1 MLVGWFLSPCSG
13 SHHVAEGGGRA
24 LYIYILGRRSGLE
37 KLAGLVAGAVGN
49 PFMWG

>member
-1 MLVGWFLSPCSG
+1 MLVGLVSFAVL
-13 SHHVAEGGGRA
+13 SHHGF
-24 LYIYILGRRSGLE
+24 IYKSLADGSGLE

>member
-1 MLVGWFLSPCSG
+1 MLVGLVSFAVL
-13 SHHVAEGGGRA
+13 SHHGF
-24 LYIYILGRRSGLE
+24 IYILGRRSGLE